1 MGEKLLLFGPPGVGK
16 GTQAVRLSA
25 ALRVPHISTG
35 DILRASL
42 QSHTPLGNLV
52 RSYVENGKL
61 VPDETIVDV
70 VRERLAERDAREG
83 FVLDGFPRTVSQ
95 AAALAD
101 ILRGTALQS
110 DVRAGAIV
118 DSVVVLD
125 APTEDLVLRL
135 SGRRICESCQ
145 TSYHVTGRPPKRAGT
160 CDRCGGTLIQ
170 RMDDVEETVRFRQ
183 QDYLQKT
190 QPVID
195 YFLQNGWPVRV
206 VDAIGDIDQI
216 FGRVY
221 AAIFWR

>member
-1 MGEKLLLFGPPGVGK
+1 MGEKLILFGPPGVGK
-16 GTQAVRLSA
+16 GTQAIRLSA

-42 QSHTPLGNLV
+42 QSHTPLGNVV
-52 RSYVENGKL
+52 RGYVESGKL
-61 VPDETIVDV
+61 VPDETILEI
-70 VRERLAERDAREG
+70 VRDRLAMRDARDG

-95 AAALAD
+95 AESLAEMLGGIPPRID
-101 ILRGTALQS
+101 S
-110 DVRAGAIV
+110 VV

-125 APTEDLVLRL
+125 APTDELVARL

-145 TSYHVTGRPPKRAGT
+145 ASYHVTSRPPKRAGT
-160 CDRCGGTLIQ
+160 CDRCGGVLIQ
-170 RMDDVEETVRFRQ
+170 RTDDAEETVRFRQ

-195 YFLQNGWPVRV
+195 YFVKNAWPVRM
-206 VDAIGDIDQI
+206 VDAIGDIDQV

-221 AAIFWR
+221 AAVFWR

>member
-16 GTQAVRLSA
+16 GTQATRLSA

-52 RSYVENGKL
+52 RSFVESGRL
-61 VPDETIVDV
+61 VPDETIVEV
-70 VRERLAERDAREG
+70 VRERLAMRDALGG
-83 FVLDGFPRTVSQ
+83 FVLDGFPRTASQ
-95 AAALAD
+95 ADALAG
-101 ILRGTALQS
+101 ILGGTPPNL
-110 DVRAGAIV
+110 
-118 DSVVVLD
+118 DSVIVLD
-125 APTEDLVLRL
+125 APTDALVARL

-145 TSYHVTGRPPKRAGT
+145 ASYHVSSKPPKRPGV
-160 CDRCGGTLIQ
+160 CDRCGGVLIQ
-170 RMDDVEETVRFRQ
+170 RTDDSEETVRFRQ
-183 QDYLQKT
+183 QDYAKKT

-195 YFLQNGWPVRV
+195 YFLQHGWPVRM

-216 FGRVY
+216 FGRIY

>member
-25 ALRVPHISTG
+25 TLRIPHISTG

-42 QSHTPLGNLV
+42 QSRTPLGNRV
-52 RSYVENGKL
+52 RGFIESGQL
-61 VPDETIVDV
+61 VPDETILDV
-70 VRERLAERDAREG
+70 VRERLAMRDAQGG

-95 AAALAD
+95 ADALGP
-101 ILRGTALQS
+101 ILGGDPPPLDA
-110 DVRAGAIV
+110 VI
-118 DSVVVLD
+118 VLD
-125 APTEDLVLRL
+125 APTEALVQRL

-145 TSYHVTGRPPKRAGT
+145 HSYHLVSEPPKISGT

-170 RMDDVEETVRFRQ
+170 RVDDAEATVRFRPRE
-183 QDYLQKT
+183 YAAKT

-195 YFLQNGWPVRV
+195 YFNQHGWPVRM

-216 FGRVY
+216 FGRIY
-221 AAIFWR
+221 AAIFWRD

>member
-16 GTQAVRLSA
+16 GTQATRLSA

-42 QSHTPLGNLV
+42 QSHTPLGSVV
-52 RSYVENGKL
+52 RSYVEGGQL
-61 VPDETIVDV
+61 VPHDTIVEV
-70 VRERLAERDAREG
+70 VRERLAARDARDG

-95 AAALAD
+95 AVALGE
-101 ILRGTALQS
+101 LLGGSSPPAL
-110 DVRAGAIV
+110 

-125 APTEDLVLRL
+125 APTEALVARL

-145 TSYHVTGRPPKRAGT
+145 TSFHVATRPPKRAGS

-170 RMDDVEETVRFRQ
+170 RADDGEQTVRFRQ
-183 QDYLQKT
+183 QDYANKT
-190 QPVID
+190 RPVIE
-195 YFLQNGWPVRV
+195 YFVTNSWPVRM

-216 FGRVY
+216 FGRIY
-221 AAIFWR
+221 AAVFWR